1 MGMGKISIIFQ
12 ILIKSMFKPKL
23 IKDVFEERKQ
33 NQEDVNHKNHKYE
46 YDFDSIEEF
55 FKNIFPKENLNLTE
69 LEKLE
74 AHVEL
79 NLKKLKKEK
88 YPSKKKPYPTDY
100 SINSDSRKF
109 LYRLCRILKP
119 NNIIETGV
127 AYGISSSYILQAL
140 EDNKSG
146 KLYSIDSIFRPW
158 QTKEMIGSIIPK
170 KLRNRWELIIG
181 KSTEKLENI
190 STEINNLDIFIHDS
204 SHTYENMMFEFN
216 IIIKNIKKE
225 GIIISDDVIGNDA
238 FHDFSTSNNVKKYVI
253 KVEGNQGLGI
263 IIKN

>member
-1 MGMGKISIIFQ
+1 MGKISIIFQ

-33 NQEDVNHKNHKYE
+33 NQEDENHKNHKYD

-55 FKNIFPKENLNLTE
+55 FERIFPKENLNQIE

-74 AHVEL
+74 SHVEL
-79 NLKKLKKEK
+79 NLEKLKKEK

-109 LYRLCRILKP
+109 LYHLCRILKP
-119 NNIIETGV
+119 KNVIETGV

-140 EDNKSG
+140 EDNEFG

-170 KLRNRWELIIG
+170 KLRNRWQLVIG
-181 KSTEKLENI
+181 KSTEKLESI
-190 STEINNLDIFIHDS
+190 STKINDLDIFIHDS

-216 IIIKNIKKE
+216 MIIKNIKKE
-225 GIIISDDVIGNDA
+225 GIIISDDVINNDA
-238 FHDFSTSNNVKKYVI
+238 FYDFTISNNVKKYVI

>member
-1 MGMGKISIIFQ
+1 MIMSKISIILQ
-12 ILIKSMFKPKL
+12 ILTKSMFKPKL

-33 NQEDVNHKNHKYE
+33 NQEDENHKNHKYE

-55 FKNIFPKENLNLTE
+55 FKKIFPKENLNQTKLK
-69 LEKLE
+69 KLE
-74 AHVEL
+74 SHVEL
-79 NLKKLKKEK
+79 SLKKLKKEK

-109 LYRLCRILKP
+109 LYYLCRILKP
-119 NNIIETGV
+119 KNVIETGV

-140 EDNKSG
+140 EDNEFG

-170 KLRNRWELIIG
+170 ELRVRWQLVIG

-190 STEINNLDIFIHDS
+190 LMKINDLDIFIHDS

-216 IIIKNIKKE
+216 IIIKNIKKN
-225 GIIISDDVIGNDA
+225 GMIISDDVINNDA
-238 FHDFSTSNNVKKYVI
+238 FYDFTISNNVKKYII

>member
-1 MGMGKISIIFQ
+1 MNKISIIFE
-12 ILIKSMFKPKL
+12 ILTKSIFKPKL
-23 IKDVFEERKQ
+23 VKNVLEERRQSKE
-33 NQEDVNHKNHKYE
+33 NEDHKNHKYV

-55 FKNIFPKENLNLTE
+55 FKKIFPIEEVNEVE

-74 AHVEL
+74 LHVEQK
-79 NLKKLKKEK
+79 LKKLKNEK

-109 LYRLCRILKP
+109 LYCLCRILKP
-119 NNIIETGV
+119 KNVIETGV

-140 EDNKSG
+140 KDNKFG

-158 QTKEMIGSIIPK
+158 QTEEMIGSIIPK
-170 KLRNRWELIIG
+170 KLKNNWELIIG
-181 KSTEKLENI
+181 KSVEKLESIAN
-190 STEINNLDIFIHDS
+190 EVNDLDIFIHDS

-216 IIIKNIKKE
+216 MIIKKIKKN
-225 GIIISDDVIGNDA
+225 GVIISDDIIDNDA
-238 FHDFSTSNNVKKYVI
+238 FYDFTSVNNVKKYVV